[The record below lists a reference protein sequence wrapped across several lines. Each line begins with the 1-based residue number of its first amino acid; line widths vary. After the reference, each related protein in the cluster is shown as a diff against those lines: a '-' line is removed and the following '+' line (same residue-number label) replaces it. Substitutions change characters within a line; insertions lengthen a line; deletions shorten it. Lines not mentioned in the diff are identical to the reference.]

1 MKEIKQQKRKRKTRK
16 RIRRILLVL
25 VILGIIAIL
34 IRCGS
39 KPKVKEPDNTSQTV
53 SLYEEQV
60 DEIVE
65 IDYSQQQEALN
76 AIVEEGKMNVNY
88 SSEAVFKGTVSEQF
102 NVKNIK
108 NNHYPI
114 IFELYDEKGS
124 CIYVSKQ
131 IKPGY
136 EVSHIQLQQKIS
148 KGTHEC
154 TMKIGYAETGN
165 VSSVFPITIEVK

>member
-1 MKEIKQQKRKRKTRK
+1 MKEIKQQKKKRKTRK

-25 VILGIIAIL
+25 VILSVILIL

-39 KPKVKEPDNTSQTV
+39 RKEEPKSENTSQTI

-88 SSEAVFKGTVSEQF
+88 SSEAVFKGKVSERF
-102 NVKNIK
+102 NVKNIR

-114 IFELYDEKGS
+114 IFELYDEQGN
-124 CIYVSKQ
+124 CIYASKQ
-131 IKPGY
+131 IQPGY
-136 EVSHIQLQQKIS
+136 EISNIELQQEMA
-148 KGTHEC
+148 KGTHEG
-154 TMKIGYAETGN
+154 KLKVGYAEAGN